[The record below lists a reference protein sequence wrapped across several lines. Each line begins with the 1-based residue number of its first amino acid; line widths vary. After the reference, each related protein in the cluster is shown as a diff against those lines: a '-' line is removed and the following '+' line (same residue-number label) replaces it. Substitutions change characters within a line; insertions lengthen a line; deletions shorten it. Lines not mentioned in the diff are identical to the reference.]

1 MPDNSVTIA
10 DVYFPSRILNA
21 GGTVHLPED
30 LERVLFLPDGSPSGV
45 GGCVIGS
52 VVKQQRDGNQGTTYC
67 SNAGECLEGDID
79 SHNSKGLWGR
89 GWYEFYELMLPQMI
103 QRIKSSGM
111 PAIVNEAAFD
121 TGEAVFLVERSFAA
135 GADIVTQNWSCGN
148 TGGDVLAYEESF
160 YRPTLEATRKVVPP
174 GKKMWLKMPYFPS
187 RGMLRRM
194 AEFINPCEEVGGV
207 VLINTLANGL
217 RLDPTGE
224 PYITP
229 FGGLA
234 GVGGAAIRDLA
245 LGQCRMWRDE
255 LNTLRSDKAVIGVGG
270 IQTRE
275 HARMFLDFVG
285 IDLIK
290 VHTAYREQGAGIF
303 KKLAGIL

>member
-1 MPDNSVTIA
+1 MSDGVTIA
-10 DVYFPSRILNA
+10 DVYFPSRVLNA

-45 GGCVIGS
+45 GAGNIGS
-52 VVKQQRDGNQGTTYC
+52 IVKSKRSGNDGVTYW
-67 SNAGECLEGDID
+67 SNAGTCLKGDID
-79 SHNSKGLWGR
+79 SHNSRGLWGM
-89 GWYEFYELMLPQMI
+89 GWWEFYASVLHQMI
-103 QRIKSSGM
+103 QRIKSCGM
-111 PAIVNEAAFD
+111 PAIVNVAAFD
-121 TGEAVFLVERSFAA
+121 TEEAVFLVERSFAD

-148 TGGDVLAYEESF
+148 TGGDVLAFEESF

-174 GKKMWLKMPYFPS
+174 GKRMWIKMPYFGS
-187 RGMLRRM
+187 RGLLRRM
-194 AEFINPCEEVGGV
+194 AEFINPCEEIGGV
-207 VLINTLANGL
+207 ILINTLANGL

-234 GVGGAAIRDLA
+234 GVGGAAIRDFA
-245 LGQCRMWRDE
+245 LGQCSMWLDE

-285 IDLIK
+285 VDLIK
-290 VHTAYREQGAGIF
+290 VHTAYREKGAGVF
-303 KKLAGIL
+303 KELAGVAV